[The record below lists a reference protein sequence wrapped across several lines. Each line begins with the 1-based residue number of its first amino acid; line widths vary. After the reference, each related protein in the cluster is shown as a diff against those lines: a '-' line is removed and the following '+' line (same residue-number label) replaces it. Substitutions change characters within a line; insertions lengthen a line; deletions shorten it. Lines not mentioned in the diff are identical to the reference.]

1 MDWTSGLFREHS
13 SHHGGQKTAVFLF
26 CPACFHFS
34 FSTDLFPP
42 LFSALLCIL
51 QPAGW
56 VRYVCAAGCEV
67 VTLPAAAPGKIRE
80 TNKQKSFSG
89 RHKPSA
95 CVCLCVS
102 QLWVSKKFLQI
113 WFQTMKKVVF
123 DTENM
128 KNAAELWYPWY
139 AAAPRVSDTVFLCLP
154 RVFQWILLC
163 WCKRG
168 SDTRVFYN
176 FNKTSVRS
184 LMTHTHTHTM
194 QTHCWIFTG
203 RGANNSRERKKK
215 QKWSDS
221 LAAVLIGP
229 PLGVTDSSYFFCQ
242 ADKKS
247 RKSAW
252 CALKEQ
258 FNQRKWAIVMESL
271 MKLDSRTT
279 SEADGDFKM
288 LKNNRKRT

>member
-26 CPACFHFS
+26 CLACFHFS
-34 FSTDLFPP
+34 FFTDLFSP

-89 RHKPSA
+89 RHEPSA

-139 AAAPRVSDTVFLCLP
+139 AAAPRVSA
-154 RVFQWILLC
+154 
-163 WCKRG
+163 CKKRLIP
-168 SDTRVFYN
+168 SFFVSPEC
-176 FNKTSVRS
+176 FNEFFCVDVKEAQTHEYFITLTKPVSGVWW
-184 LMTHTHTHTM
+184 HTHTHT
-194 QTHCWIFTG
+194 QCKHTVGSLLEEVPTT
-203 RGANNSRERKKK
+203 AERKKK
-215 QKWSDS
+215 NRSGAIHWLQYWS
-221 LAAVLIGP
+221 VL
-229 PLGVTDSSYFFCQ
+229 LWV
-242 ADKKS
+242 
-247 RKSAW
+247 
-252 CALKEQ
+252 
-258 FNQRKWAIVMESL
+258 
-271 MKLDSRTT
+271 
-279 SEADGDFKM
+279 
-288 LKNNRKRT
+288 

>member
-80 TNKQKSFSG
+80 TNKQKSFSE

-154 RVFQWILLC
+154 PEC
-163 WCKRG
+163 
-168 SDTRVFYN
+168 
-176 FNKTSVRS
+176 FNEFFCVDVKEAQTHEYFITLTKPVSGVWW
-184 LMTHTHTHTM
+184 HTHTHT
-194 QTHCWIFTG
+194 QCKHTVGSLLEEVPTTAE
-203 RGANNSRERKKK
+203 RGKKNRSGAIHWL
-215 QKWSDS
+215 QYWS
-221 LAAVLIGP
+221 VL
-229 PLGVTDSSYFFCQ
+229 LWV
-242 ADKKS
+242 
-247 RKSAW
+247 
-252 CALKEQ
+252 
-258 FNQRKWAIVMESL
+258 
-271 MKLDSRTT
+271 
-279 SEADGDFKM
+279 
-288 LKNNRKRT
+288 